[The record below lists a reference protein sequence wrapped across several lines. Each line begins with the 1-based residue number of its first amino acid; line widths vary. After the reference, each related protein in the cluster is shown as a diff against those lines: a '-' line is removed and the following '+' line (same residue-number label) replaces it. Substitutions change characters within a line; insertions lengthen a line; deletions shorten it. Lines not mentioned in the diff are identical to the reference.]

1 MSLMRKLG
9 MLVCAITVLLS
20 GCGSGGAS
28 SRQAASDQGQSA
40 RSATPKR
47 VTTAIRGEPKVLSNM
62 ISRAGAGRVYGV
74 NEIEMM
80 IHTGLS
86 VADDQAEQQPVLAE
100 SVPSVENGLWKVMP
114 DGRMETTWKIRQ
126 GAKWQDGT
134 ALTAEDLVFTA
145 QVIRELPEF
154 HEVAFGSIDAVT
166 APDPRT
172 VVVTW
177 TKPFIWAHTMFSGT
191 RGVPQPKHLLEKS
204 FLEDKA
210 SYTQLPFWT
219 DTYVGAGAYKIR
231 DFVRGSHM
239 VITAFDDF
247 VLGRPK
253 IDEIEIKFLPDANSV
268 AANILAGLI
277 DVTLVGQG
285 MLSIEQALQVRD
297 QWRDGTLT
305 PVLSGSVGMF
315 PQFINPSPAVIAE
328 PQFRPAL
335 LMAIDR
341 QLMID
346 TLQAGLSQI
355 AHTNFAPQNA
365 EYKDIQSY
373 LVRYDYDP
381 RRAAQMIEELGYS
394 KGPDG
399 FYRDATGQRLNLELR
414 STPGRE
420 VNESVTLSTAEHW
433 QRIGIGVDTVIMPL
447 QRNQDREYRSTRP
460 AFEVVG
466 QPDDIIRLHSAE
478 IPTAETRYIGDNRP
492 RYANAELDGLIER
505 YYVTIPRA
513 ERVQV
518 LGQILNHVTD
528 RVVMLSLFYE
538 AGPIM
543 ASNRMQNI
551 TSVPPWNVYAWDV
564 K

>member
-1 MSLMRKLG
+1 MKLTQRLAILICVTSV
-9 MLVCAITVLLS
+9 LVAGCAS
-20 GCGSGGAS
+20 GSSPQQAGSEQ
-28 SRQAASDQGQSA
+28 RQTA
-40 RSATPKR
+40 RSAAPKR
-47 VTTAIRGEPKVLSNM
+47 VTAAIRGEPKVLSNM

-74 NEIEMM
+74 NEIEMI

-86 VADDQAEQQPVLAE
+86 VADDQGEQQPMLAE
-100 SVPSVENGLWKVMP
+100 AVPSVENGLWKLFP
-114 DGRMETTWKIRQ
+114 DGRMETTWKIRPN
-126 GAKWQDGT
+126 ARWHDGT
-134 ALTAEDLVFTA
+134 PLTAEDLVFTA

-154 HEVAFGSIDAVT
+154 HDVAFASIDAVT

-177 TKPFIWAHTMFSGT
+177 VQPFIWAHTMFAGT
-191 RGVPQPKHLLEKS
+191 RGVPQPKHLLERS
-204 FLEDKA
+204 FQEDRA
-210 SYTQLPFWT
+210 SYTQLPFWS
-219 DTYVGAGAYKIR
+219 DEYVGAGAFKIR

-239 VITAFDDF
+239 VVTAFDDF

-253 IDEIEIKFLPDANSV
+253 IDEIEIKFLPDANAV
-268 AANILAGLI
+268 AANILAGLV
-277 DVTLVGQG
+277 DLTLVGQG
-285 MLSIEQALQVRD
+285 TLSIEQALQVRD
-297 QWRDGTLT
+297 QWRDGSLT

-315 PQFINPSPAVIAE
+315 PQFVNPNPPIITDV
-328 PQFRPAL
+328 QFRRAL

-355 AHTNFAPQNA
+355 AHTNFTPQNP
-365 EYKDIQSY
+365 EYKDIQGY

-381 RRAAQMIEELGYS
+381 RRSMQIIEDLGYS

-399 FYRDATGQRLNLELR
+399 FYRDAAGQRLSVELR

-420 VNESVTLSTAEHW
+420 INESVTLSTAEHW
-433 QRIGIGVDTVIMPL
+433 QRVGVGVETIIMPL

-460 AFEVVG
+460 GFEVVG
-466 QPDDIIRLHSAE
+466 QPDDVIRFHSSE
-478 IPTAETRYIGDNRP
+478 IPTAETRYIGDNRT
-492 RYANAELDGLIER
+492 RYSNPELDALIER

-528 RVVMLSLFYE
+528 RVVLMSLFYE

-543 ASNRMQNI
+543 ASDRLQNI
-551 TSVPPWNVYAWDV
+551 TTVPPWNVYAWDIR
-564 K
+564 